1 MALLLSLMNFSGL
14 GILEYLEFFEDTN
27 MEPIMAVWD
36 GYALASG
43 GSSVPPNQLGPYVQQ
58 AIDQVSFVYDDSL
71 PLLTYGLARSTS
83 LSVILA
89 RVPLVKQH

>member
-1 MALLLSLMNFSGL
+1 MALLLSLMKFSGL

-43 GSSVPPNQLGPYVQQ
+43 GSSVPPNQLRPYVQQ

-89 RVPLVKQH
+89 RVPLVNQH